1 MAVREEL
8 LEELMKDYKNPE
20 DLLGENGIMKQ
31 LYKGLLEKA
40 MQGELTHHLG
50 YDKNN
55 QSDGKNYRNGKS
67 TKKVKSKSSTVDID
81 VPRDRN
87 GSFEPQI
94 IKKHERRFDGFDE
107 KIISMYARGMTVR
120 DIQEHL
126 KEIYNTEV
134 SHDFIS
140 TVTNSVIEDVRAWQ
154 NRPLDSIYPIVFLDA
169 IFVKVRDNNHII
181 NKAVYFAL
189 GVTMEGQK
197 ELLGMWMAP
206 TEGAK
211 FWLNVVTELK
221 NRGVQDIFIACID
234 GLKGFPE
241 AIESIF
247 PKTEIQL
254 CIVHMTRNSLN
265 YVPWKD
271 KKQVAAGLRQ
281 IYGAPTEDA
290 AKIALDNFS
299 KTWNKKYPRIS
310 ESWKNNWTRLVP
322 FLAYPENIRKAI
334 YTTNAIES
342 INNSLKKVIKNR
354 GAFPNDEAVL
364 KLLYLSM
371 QNISKKWTMPIRCWK
386 EALNQFAIIFGE
398 RFPTNLL

>member
-20 DLLGENGIMKQ
+20 DLLGENGIMRQ

-50 YDKNN
+50 YDKNAL
-55 QSDGKNYRNGKS
+55 SEGSNYRNGKS
-67 TKKVKSKSSTVDID
+67 SKKVKSKSGKVEVNI
-81 VPRDRN
+81 PRDRN

-94 IKKHERRFDGFDE
+94 IKKHARRFDGFEE

-126 KEIYNTEV
+126 KDIYNTEV

-140 TVTNSVIEDVRAWQ
+140 TVTDTVVDEVRAWQ
-154 NRPLDSIYPIVFLDA
+154 TRPLDEIYPIVFLDA
-169 IFVKVRDNNHII
+169 IFVKVRDNSHIV
-181 NKAVYFAL
+181 NKAIYFAL

-197 ELLGMWMAP
+197 ELLGMWIAQ

-211 FWLNVVTELK
+211 FWLNVITELK
-221 NRGVQDIFIACID
+221 NRGIQDIFIACID

-241 AIESIF
+241 AIEGVF

-265 YVPWKD
+265 YVSWKD

-281 IYGAPTEDA
+281 IYGAPTEEA
-290 AKIALDNFS
+290 AKSALDNFAL
-299 KTWNKKYPRIS
+299 TWDSKYPRIS
-310 ESWKNNWTRLVP
+310 SSWKNNWDRLVP
-322 FLAYPENIRKAI
+322 FLAYPEDIRKAI

-342 INNSLKKVIKNR
+342 LNNSLKKVIKNR

-364 KLLYLSM
+364 KLLYLAM
-371 QNISKKWTMPIRCWK
+371 RNISKKWTMPIRCWK
-386 EALNQFAIIFGE
+386 EALNQFAIIFGD
-398 RFPTNLL
+398 RFPDQL